1 MSEGDGGRGD
11 EAAEKGVLK
20 QQSGFLGIAFLS
32 NHFLK
37 LSLIWLPQVVLSQ
50 DHKEDGWIETSPSLF
65 LLLETKNQNA

>member
-1 MSEGDGGRGD
+1 MTFLNLKYSESCYCSRAVG
-11 EAAEKGVLK
+11 
-20 QQSGFLGIAFLS
+20 
-32 NHFLK
+32 HFLK